1 MRVELPAAAGDPPP
15 WVVGTAVRVA
25 LPESG
30 RRTAVS
36 VPRDALILRQDRVYV
51 FRVTD
56 DGTVE
61 RVDVETGI
69 GNGTR
74 IEVRGVRP
82 SGAIVAGDRVVVR
95 GGERLQPGQAVL
107 VQ

>member
-1 MRVELPAAAGDPPP
+1 MRVSLPQS
-15 WVVGTAVRVA
+15 GT
-25 LPESG
+25 
-30 RRTAVS
+30 RTAVS
-36 VPRDALILRQDRVYV
+36 VPRDALILRQGSVYV
-51 FRVTD
+51 YRLAA

-74 IEVRGVRP
+74 IEVRGEVSP
-82 SGAIVAGDRVVVR
+82 GDRVVVR
-95 GGERLQPGQAVL
+95 GGERLQPGQAVT